1 MQYICPHCG
10 EVIRDPLPL
19 KEDFLD
25 PPPEQGKTF
34 SIGPALP
41 DGHYSS
47 TTRTP
52 EPKYAK
58 GPNDGKS

>member
-10 EVIRDPLPL
+10 EVITDPVRL

-25 PPPEQGKTF
+25 PPPEQGLTF
-34 SIGPALP
+34 SIGSALP

-47 TTRTP
+47 GVRVV